1 MQRFFRPHFGS
12 TPAATLAMALVAAL
26 APANARAQTQTQ
38 ATFSLRFMSPETA
51 LKAAQATLAHCR
63 AQGFQ
68 VAVAVVD
75 RMGLPQVLLRDRFA
89 GPHTVDMAIGK
100 AWTAASFRRGTSEL
114 GAETQAGR
122 PQSGIRALPRVIA
135 AGGGVPIDEGGTLWG
150 AIGVSGGP
158 GGEAD
163 DNCARAGIKAV
174 ADELAF

>member
-1 MQRFFRPHFGS
+1 
-12 TPAATLAMALVAAL
+12 MALTLETSMFRHPIRSAL
-26 APANARAQTQTQ
+26 ALASMLAAAWPPAQAQPAP
-38 ATFSLRFMSPETA
+38 ATYSVRLMSPETA
-51 LKAAQATLAHCR
+51 LKAAQATLSDCR

-68 VAVAVVD
+68 VTVAVVD
-75 RMGLPQVLLRDRFA
+75 RSGLPQVVLRDRFA

-122 PQSGIRALPRVIA
+122 PMSGIRALPRVIA

-158 GGEAD
+158 GEAD
-163 DNCARAGIKAV
+163 ESCARAGVKAV
-174 ADELAF
+174 TDELSF

>member
-1 MQRFFRPHFGS
+1 MCNDQLLRWAIVAGAAFAGVLPHAG
-12 TPAATLAMALVAAL
+12 
-26 APANARAQTQTQ
+26 AQTSQ
-38 ATFSLRFMSPETA
+38 ATFTMRFMAPETA
-51 LKAAQATLAHCR
+51 LKAAQVALASCR

-75 RMGLPQVLLRDRFA
+75 RSGLPQVVLRDRFA

-100 AWTAASFRRGTSEL
+100 AWTAASFRRGTTEL
-114 GAETQAGR
+114 AAETQPGR
-122 PQSGIRALPRVIA
+122 PMSGIRALPRVVA

-158 GGEAD
+158 GGDAD
-163 DNCARAGIKAV
+163 DGCARAGLKAV